1 MQCLISLCRNLKK
14 LLELEEK
21 LKSVKGG
28 EEKERVKKEL
38 EQERK
43 VNEELRKKEAEI
55 EKKERVS
62 EVQIEGGGGWREVRK
77 AEEEDKGRVGEA
89 WS

>member
-28 EEKERVKKEL
+28 EEEERVKKEL
-38 EQERK
+38 ERERK

-62 EVQIEGGGGWREVRK
+62 EVQIEGGGGRGGRK
-77 AEEEDKGRVGEA
+77 E
-89 WS
+89 S

>member
-1 MQCLISLCRNLKK
+1 M
-14 LLELEEK
+14 
-21 LKSVKGG
+21 
-28 EEKERVKKEL
+28 KKEL

-62 EVQIEGGGGWREVRK
+62 EVQIGAGW
-77 AEEEDKGRVGEA
+77 
-89 WS
+89 

>member
-1 MQCLISLCRNLKK
+1 M
-14 LLELEEK
+14 
-21 LKSVKGG
+21 
-28 EEKERVKKEL
+28 KKEL

-62 EVQIEGGGGWREVRK
+62 EVQIGGGDGEKEVRK
-77 AEEEDKGRVGEA
+77 AEEEDKGRVGGA
-89 WS
+89 RS